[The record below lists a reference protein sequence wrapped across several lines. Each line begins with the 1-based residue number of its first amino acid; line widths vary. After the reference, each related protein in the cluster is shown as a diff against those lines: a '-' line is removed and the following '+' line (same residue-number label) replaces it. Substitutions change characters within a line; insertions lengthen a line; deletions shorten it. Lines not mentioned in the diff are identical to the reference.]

1 MLQKRSFMLQRMIR
15 LSVVLAGAVSFAFA
29 QAKPIPQLIR
39 NGDKYTF
46 LVDGKPFLILGA
58 QVGNFSAFP
67 DRMERAWPKFKAMNA
82 NTVEYPVYWNV
93 IEPEEGRFD
102 FTAFDQI
109 LRSTRAQGL
118 RAVLLWFGTWKNGA
132 MDWTPNWV
140 KSNPVRFPRVIDS
153 GGHPIRVL
161 SPNAPANLEA
171 DRKAYTTMMKH
182 LREVDEADRT
192 VIMIQVE
199 NEPGLLGSVRD
210 FSPEATGQFNGIVP
224 AALVSALKKRPG
236 NWKEVFGNRLA
247 DEAFAAY
254 SVATY
259 INEVTR
265 AGKQIYPLPT
275 YVNVWQGGDGTHDQ
289 PDRFDRPGDTWPSGG
304 AVTHMLDLWKA
315 AARDID
321 IISPDIYHQSPAVYR
336 QILSAYRRSD
346 NALFVPETGRG
357 IAPRA
362 LFYALGDYSA
372 IGFAPFGIDGGAR
385 GPELSPDFAGVA
397 DGFRLIGSA
406 LPVIA
411 ELQGTEKLKAVT
423 EEEAIPSR
431 LMYFDRYD
439 LLIRFRPTGRGFEA
453 AQTGLG
459 PSGRALVCE
468 VGPDDFLLMGFDAAV
483 EFKPAMGSGYT
494 AAQFLQVE
502 YGVYENGVWKPAERG
517 STSQGDYAPPT
528 IRLPSQGALIRV
540 KLMRY

>member
-1 MLQKRSFMLQRMIR
+1 MLQRTIR
-15 LSVVLAGAVSFAFA
+15 LALVLAGVVSFAFA
-29 QAKPIPQLIR
+29 QAKPIPQLIK

-67 DRMERAWPKFKAMNA
+67 DLMERAWPRFKAMNA

-93 IEPEEGRFD
+93 IEAEEGRFD
-102 FTAFDQI
+102 FTEFDQI

-132 MDWTPNWV
+132 MDWAPNWV
-140 KSNPVRFPRVIDS
+140 KSNPARFPRVIDS

-161 SPNAPANLEA
+161 SPNVPANVEA
-171 DRKAYTTMMKH
+171 DRKAYTTMIKH

-192 VIMIQVE
+192 VIMMQVE

-210 FSPEATGQFNGIVP
+210 FSPPATAQFNGPVP
-224 AALVSALKKRPG
+224 PALVSALKKKPG

-247 DEAFAAY
+247 DESFAAY

-259 INEVTR
+259 INEVAR

-289 PDRFDRPGDTWPSGG
+289 TDRFDRPGDTWPSGG

-315 AARDID
+315 VAHDID
-321 IISPDIYHQSPAVYR
+321 ILSPDNYHQSPIVYR
-336 QILSAYRRSD
+336 QIISAYRRPD
-346 NALFVPETGRG
+346 NPLFIPETGGR

-372 IGFAPFGIDGGAR
+372 IGFSPFGIDGAR
-385 GPELSPDFAGVA
+385 GPEEFAAVGN
-397 DGFRLIGSA
+397 GYRLIASA

-439 LLIRFRPTGRGFEA
+439 LLIRFRPTGRDYQA
-453 AQTGLG
+453 AQAGSE

-468 VGPDDFLLMGFDAAV
+468 LGPDEFLVMGFDAAV
-483 EFKPAMGSGYT
+483 EFRPAMGSGYT
-494 AAQFLQVE
+494 AAQLLQVE
-502 YGVYENGVWKPAERG
+502 YGAYENGAWRPAPERG
-517 STSQGDYAPPT
+517 STSQGDYAPPAV
-528 IRLPSQGALIRV
+528 RLPSQGALIRV

>member
-1 MLQKRSFMLQRMIR
+1 MLHQKMIR
-15 LSVVLAGAVSFAFA
+15 LAVLLAGVVSFAFA
-29 QAKPIPQLIR
+29 QGKPISQLVK

-46 LVDGKPFLILGA
+46 LVDGKPFLILGS

-93 IEPEEGRFD
+93 IEAEEGRFD

-140 KSNPVRFPRVIDS
+140 KSNPARFPRVIDS

-171 DRKAYTTMMKH
+171 DRKAYIAMMKH
-182 LREVDEADRT
+182 LREIDEADRT
-192 VIMIQVE
+192 VIMMQVE
-199 NEPGLLGSVRD
+199 NEPGLLGSARD
-210 FSPEATGQFNGIVP
+210 FSPAANGQFNGPVP
-224 AALVSALKKRPG
+224 ATLVSALNKKPG

-254 SVATY
+254 SVASY
-259 INEVTR
+259 INEVAR

-315 AARDID
+315 VAREID
-321 IISPDIYHQSPAVYR
+321 ILSPDTYHQSPIIHR
-336 QILSAYRRSD
+336 QIFSAYRRPD
-346 NALFVPETGRG
+346 NPLFVPETGGR
-357 IAPRA
+357 IAART

-372 IGFAPFGIDGGAR
+372 IGFAPFGIDGGAP
-385 GPELSPDFAGVA
+385 GSELNTEFAAVGA
-397 DGFRLIGSA
+397 GFRLIGSA

-411 ELQGTEKLKAVT
+411 ELQGSEKLKAVV

-439 LLIRFRPTGRGFEA
+439 LLIRFHPTGRDSEP
-453 AQTGLG
+453 AQTG
-459 PSGRALVCE
+459 PTQPGRALVCE
-468 VGPDDFLLMGFDAAV
+468 LGPDDFLVMGFDAAV

-502 YGVYENGVWKPAERG
+502 YGAYQNGVWKPAESG
-517 STSQGDYAPPT
+517 NTAQGDYAPPAV
-528 IRLPSQGALIRV
+528 RLPSQGALIRV